1 MVREVTW
8 NKKALESL
16 DEIVES
22 LEEQYSLST
31 AEKFLTRVFES
42 IEKLS
47 RYPEIGRRT
56 KRHKTVRQYKVD
68 KNRKLYYRKY
78 GKKLLIVFL
87 FDERRN
93 PSANPYQ

>member
-1 MVREVTW
+1 MVREVVW

-16 DEIVES
+16 DEIIGY
-22 LEEQYSLST
+22 LEEHHSPST
-31 AEKFLTRVFES
+31 AENFLTSVLEC
-42 IEKLS
+42 IDKLS

-56 KRHKTVRQYKVD
+56 KRYKTVRQYKVD

-78 GKKLLIVFL
+78 GKKLLIVLL

-93 PSANPYQ
+93 PSTNPYR